1 MVEKRPMTE
10 IGSGPVTL
18 GPANRK
24 EPKMGE
30 PTITP
35 ALREQVK
42 VEAVKLVDE
51 AIARREA
58 KQTLAVASTPA
69 MCGQLKEN
77 AMRAVAK
84 GLKEEGAVSTVIA
97 GSQLAHELGKG
108 QSLGRPR
115 RGQTAGDSSV
125 APTTWRRG
133 RHRRLGSWP
142 KWAPLSLRNTPPA
155 SGWISARACHTDL
168 EARSRLPFS
177 SFPKVVT
184 GSPVF
189 V

>member
-97 GSQLAHELGKG
+97 GSQLAHELGGAKVWAG
-108 QSLGRPR
+108 HEEAR
-115 RGQTAGDSSV
+115 RQGLK
-125 APTTWRRG
+125 RR
-133 RHRRLGSWP
+133 
-142 KWAPLSLRNTPPA
+142 AN
-155 SGWISARACHTDL
+155 DL
-168 EARSRLPFS
+168 EAGTAPTSRQLAEMGPAEFKEYAS
-177 SFPKVVT
+177 SLWLDICPSV
-184 GSPVF
+184 PH
-189 V
+189 